1 MVRVK
6 SRGFR
11 INSKEGKRNKMP
23 PEPVE
28 LAPGRGAVA
37 QGLGLGLAVSRVRGS
52 NKDEIRVRSK
62 YRAFE

>member
-1 MVRVK
+1 
-6 SRGFR
+6 
-11 INSKEGKRNKMP
+11 MP